1 MKIATGEKCKK
12 TECTYGILP
21 RDRDSPKIPT
31 PKQVLQNHKKFPS

>member
-12 TECTYGILP
+12 TECTYGIFP

-31 PKQVLQNHKKFPS
+31 PKQVLQNHKKFPP